1 MMNRL
6 KRWWR
11 NLRRRS
17 KISRVVVVE
26 SMTVIPAQIGSD
38 LYLVRQGDFD
48 KRAVLDCPCGCGRRI
63 DLNLVCAQN
72 PSWSAQLR
80 RGSISLRP
88 SIWLTDDACK
98 SHFFVKQNKI
108 EWVD

>member
-1 MMNRL
+1 MINGL

-17 KISRVVVVE
+17 KISRVEVVE
-26 SMTVIPAQIGSD
+26 SMTVIPAQIGSE

-63 DLNLVCAQN
+63 DLNLVVTRN
-72 PSWSAQLR
+72 PSWSAEFKK
-80 RGSISLRP
+80 GSISLRP
-88 SIWLTDDACK
+88 SVWLTEDACK
-98 SHFFVKQNKI
+98 SHFFIRHNKI